1 MSSAENMI
9 MRGPDD
15 AIKIIVTIVI
25 IVTNIGTSH
34 RYRYCVNRS
43 K

>member
-1 MSSAENMI
+1 MM

-25 IVTNIGTSH
+25 IATNIGTSH